1 MVSPGIEPVISQV
14 ADERLNQSA
23 SMPRYHNPQNG
34 RSLVRFP
41 ATPFLTNF
49 HIQPLW
55 CNGYGMRLV
64 IWRSWV
70 RILPWTTNSMAS
82 TICLLIG
89 EVTITSWEV
98 MVTWEVIITSN
109 NVTICSLL
117 QVTVTSKNFQKFFSI
132 SNDVKLPKM
141 PKKSKKKISKIL
153 KIFIWEV
160 TITSNDSYHLLVNSS
175 NGHFSQSDHH
185 FLEVTTRW

>member
-1 MVSPGIEPVISQV
+1 MLVQPRNHTPSKISKSKEGCCSLSWSFMKFHASKSRYVWTYRVIKF
-14 ADERLNQSA
+14 LNILE
-23 SMPRYHNPQNG
+23 Y
-34 RSLVRFP
+34 
-41 ATPFLTNF
+41 
-49 HIQPLW
+49 
-55 CNGYGMRLV
+55 
-64 IWRSWV
+64 IWE
-70 RILPWTTNSMAS
+70 SMAF
-82 TICLLIG
+82 TICSLIG

-141 PKKSKKKISKIL
+141 PKKAKKKFSKIL

>member
-1 MVSPGIEPVISQV
+1 M
-14 ADERLNQSA
+14 
-23 SMPRYHNPQNG
+23 
-34 RSLVRFP
+34 RFL
-41 ATPFLTNF
+41 FSSVNILRRNLTK
-49 HIQPLW
+49 
-55 CNGYGMRLV
+55 
-64 IWRSWV
+64 
-70 RILPWTTNSMAS
+70 AS
-82 TICLLIG
+82 TICSLIG

-117 QVTVTSKNFQKFFSI
+117 QVTVTSKNFQNFFFYFKWCEI
-132 SNDVKLPKM
+132 AQNA
-141 PKKSKKKISKIL
+141 KKSKKKFSKIL